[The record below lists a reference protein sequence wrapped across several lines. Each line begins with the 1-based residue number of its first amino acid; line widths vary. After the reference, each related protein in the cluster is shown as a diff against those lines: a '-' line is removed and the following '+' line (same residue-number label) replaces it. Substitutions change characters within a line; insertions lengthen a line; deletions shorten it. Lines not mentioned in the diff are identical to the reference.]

1 MIPQRLE
8 ACLQEVI
15 PAALLQKRTRRRDGR
30 CHLVLDYRD
39 EHLLARMGIVCD
51 ALGPKL
57 VAFMWDEASPDE
69 IGGYLV
75 VDNLGMGAPS
85 MGGIRMLQEITPAD
99 IHNLARGMT
108 LKNAAAHLPFGGGKA
123 GILADPA
130 GPPEQHTRVVRGFAR
145 LIRRYRHLYVPGP
158 DVGSNDADM
167 KTIAVENGLEGA
179 VSKPAEM
186 GGNRIDELGAAAG
199 GVVIALQRL
208 IEILPRLAVLPQFSQ
223 LKTPAPEEV
232 TVLIQGFGA
241 VGAHAARILRE
252 RLPAAR
258 VIGVSDSEGYLFSPA
273 GLPVEDLFALWRQYG
288 MATARY
294 FGDHVQ
300 SRRARLPI
308 HYSTDAG
315 NLLRES
321 AFCFVPAAPV
331 FNYLG
336 VLPSEKCSMSVE
348 RMGAWSLIVEGAN
361 TYSPD
366 PNRKAA
372 RTRMEQVVYRQ
383 KGVMIA
389 TDYLVNS
396 GGVIFAAQEQILP
409 TPPELQIPEG
419 ILGNRTEVDS
429 CLRAHG
435 ADFARLSEK
444 RLEAGDAYREKVIRR
459 NMTELVDLLASNA
472 DLLPCQAAEGISVRR
487 LAEKESERTAKDIM
501 EPIPM
506 VRIDTPLTQV
516 AALIV
521 QERGNIIA
529 VLGDDERI
537 AGVVTTWDI
546 TRAVAEGTC
555 EGRLE
560 AIMTK
565 RVVSAEPAA
574 RIPDILRE
582 LEQNRISAM
591 PVVENGRVLGVVSS
605 DLLAQRYLPQLLR
618 TQGAPAGNR
627 PTRS

>member
-1 MIPQRLE
+1 MIPPRLE

-15 PAALLQKRTRRRDGR
+15 PAALLQKRIRRRDGR

-51 ALGPKL
+51 TLGPKQ
-57 VAFMWDEASPDE
+57 VAFMWDEASQDE

-75 VDNLGMGAPS
+75 VDNLAMGAPA
-85 MGGIRMLQEITPAD
+85 MGGIRMLKEITPAD

-123 GILADPA
+123 GILADPT
-130 GPPEQHTRVVRGFAR
+130 GPPEQHTRVIRGFAR
-145 LIRRYRHLYVPGP
+145 LLRRYRHLYVPGP

-167 KTIAVENGLEGA
+167 QTIAVENGLDGA

-199 GVVIALQRL
+199 GVVIALERL
-208 IEILPRLAVLPQFSQ
+208 IEIMPRLTVLPQFAP
-223 LKTPAPEEV
+223 LKIPSAEEL

-252 RLPAAR
+252 RLPTAR
-258 VIGVSDSEGYLFSPA
+258 VIGVGDLGGYLFDPS
-273 GLPVEDLFALWRQYG
+273 GLPVNELFSLWKQHG
-288 MATARY
+288 MVTGRY
-294 FGDHVQ
+294 FGDCIH
-300 SRRARLPI
+300 SREPRPSTQF
-308 HYSTDAG
+308 STDAN

-348 RMGAWSLIVEGAN
+348 RMGTWSLIVEGAN

-409 TPPELQIPEG
+409 TPRELQIPEG
-419 ILGNRTEVDS
+419 MLGNRPAVDAW
-429 CLRAHG
+429 LRAH
-435 ADFARLSEK
+435 AAEFARLSEK

-459 NMTELVDLLASNA
+459 NMTELVDLLASNT
-472 DLLPCQAAEGISVRR
+472 DLLPCQAAERISVRR
-487 LAEKESERTAKDIM
+487 LAERESERTAKDIM
-501 EPIPM
+501 EPMPM
-506 VRIDTPLTQV
+506 VRVDTPLTQV

-521 QERGNIIA
+521 QGRGNIIA
-529 VLGDDERI
+529 VLGGEERI

-555 EGRLE
+555 EGSLE

-565 RVVSAEPAA
+565 RVISAAPSA
-574 RIPDILRE
+574 RIADVVRE

-591 PVVENGRVLGVVSS
+591 PVVEDGRVLGMVSS

-618 TQGAPAGNR
+618 AQGVVAEG
-627 PTRS
+627 RSARS

>member
-1 MIPQRLE
+1 MIPSRLD
-8 ACLQEVI
+8 ACLREYV
-15 PAALLQKRTRRRDGR
+15 PETLLQKRIRRRDGR

-57 VAFMWDEASPDE
+57 VAFMWDEAAAEE

-75 VDNLGMGAPS
+75 VDNLAMGAPS
-85 MGGIRMLQEITPAD
+85 MGGIRMLPEITPAD

-123 GILADPA
+123 GVLADPA
-130 GPPEQHTRVVRGFAR
+130 GPPERHARVVRGFAR
-145 LIRRYRHLYVPGP
+145 LLRRYRHLYVPGP
-158 DVGSNDADM
+158 DVGSSDADM
-167 KTIAVENGLEGA
+167 KTIAVENGLEAA

-199 GVVIALQRL
+199 GVIIALERL
-208 IEILPRLAVLPQFSQ
+208 IEILPRLAVLPQFAQ
-223 LKTPAPEEV
+223 LKPPAPEEL
-232 TVLIQGFGA
+232 TVIIQGFGA
-241 VGAHAARILRE
+241 VGAHAARILHE

-258 VIGVSDSEGYLFSPA
+258 AVGVSDLDGYLFCPQ
-273 GLPVEDLFALWRQYG
+273 GLPVEELFALWRQHG
-288 MATARY
+288 TVTGRY
-294 FGDHVQ
+294 FVEHLQ
-300 SRRARLPI
+300 SRTPRPSI
-308 HYSTDAG
+308 QFSTDAN

-321 AFCFVPAAPV
+321 AFCFVPAAPM

-372 RTRMEQVVYRQ
+372 RMRMEQVVFRQ

-396 GGVIFAAQEQILP
+396 GGVIFAAQEQIVP
-409 TPPELQIPEG
+409 TPPELQVPESM
-419 ILGNRTEVDS
+419 LGDRPAVDDW
-429 CLRAHG
+429 LRRHA

-444 RLEAGDAYREKVIRR
+444 RLAAGDVYREKVIRR
-459 NMTELVDLLASNA
+459 NMTELVDLLASTA
-472 DLLPCQAAEGISVRR
+472 DLLPCQAAERISVRR
-487 LAEKESERTAKDIM
+487 LAEKEGERTAKDIM
-501 EPIPM
+501 EPMPM
-506 VRIDTPLTQV
+506 VRVDTPLTEV

-521 QERGNIIA
+521 QGRGNIIA
-529 VLGDDERI
+529 VLEADERI

-546 TRAVAEGTC
+546 TRAVAEGTSA
-555 EGRLE
+555 GRLE

-565 RVVSAEPAA
+565 RVVFAAPGA
-574 RIPDILRE
+574 RIAEIVRE

-591 PVVENGRVLGVVSS
+591 PVVEDGRVLGMVSS

-618 TQGAPAGNR
+618 GQSGAGSRA
-627 PTRS
+627 

>member
-1 MIPQRLE
+1 MIPRRLD
-8 ACLQEVI
+8 ACLRKMI
-15 PAALLQKRTRRRDGR
+15 PEALRQKRTRRRDGR
-30 CHLVLDYRD
+30 CYFSLDYRD

-51 ALGPKL
+51 PLGPKL

-75 VDNLGMGAPS
+75 VDNLAMGSPA
-85 MGGIRMLQEITPAD
+85 MGGIRMLKEIAPAD

-130 GPPEQHTRVVRGFAR
+130 GPPDQHARVVRSFAR
-145 LIRRYRHLYVPGP
+145 LLRRYRHLYVPGP

-167 KTIAVENGLEGA
+167 KTIAVENGLDAA

-199 GVVIALQRL
+199 GVVIALERL
-208 IEILPRLAVLPQFSQ
+208 IEILPRLAVLPQFGQ
-223 LKTPAPEEV
+223 LKPPAPEEV

-241 VGAHAARILRE
+241 VGAHAARLLRE

-258 VIGVSDSEGYLFSPA
+258 AVGISDLDGYLFGPA
-273 GLPVEDLFALWRQYG
+273 GLPVEELFALWQRHG
-288 MATARY
+288 AVTGRY
-294 FGDHVQ
+294 FGD
-300 SRRARLPI
+300 RLQNREPRPPV
-308 HYSTDAG
+308 HFSTHAD

-336 VLPSEKCSMSVE
+336 VLPSERCSMSVE

-383 KGVMIA
+383 KGVMVA

-409 TPPELQIPEG
+409 TPPELQVPDER
-419 ILGNRTEVDS
+419 LGNRPAVDAW
-429 CLRAHG
+429 LREHA
-435 ADFARLSEK
+435 ADFDRLSAK
-444 RLEAGDAYREKVIRR
+444 RLEAGMACRERVIRR

-472 DLLPCQAAEGISVRR
+472 DLLPCQAAERISVGR
-487 LAEKESERTAKDIM
+487 LAERESERTAKDIM
-501 EPIPM
+501 EPVPM
-506 VRIDTPLTQV
+506 VRVDTPLTEV

-521 QERGNIIA
+521 QGRGNIIA
-529 VLGDDERI
+529 VLGEDGRI

-546 TRAVAEGTC
+546 TRAVAQGTY

-565 RVVSAEPAA
+565 RVVSAGPAA
-574 RIPDILRE
+574 RIPDIVRD

-591 PVVENGRVLGVVSS
+591 PVVEDGRVLGVVSS

-618 TQGAPAGNR
+618 SHGR
-627 PTRS
+627 E

>member
-1 MIPQRLE
+1 MIPQRME
-8 ACLQEVI
+8 ACLRGVIPEVI
-15 PAALLQKRTRRRDGR
+15 RQKRTRRRGGR

-39 EHLLARMGIVCD
+39 EHLLAQMGIVCD
-51 ALGPKL
+51 VLGPKL
-57 VAFMWDEASPDE
+57 VAFMWDETSTDE

-75 VDNLGMGAPS
+75 VDNLAMGAPS
-85 MGGIRMLQEITPAD
+85 MGGIRMLNEIAPAD

-130 GPPEQHTRVVRGFAR
+130 APPEQRTRVIRGFAR
-145 LIRRYRHLYVPGP
+145 LLRRYRHLYVPGP

-167 KTIAVENGLEGA
+167 KTIAVENGLDGA
-179 VSKPAEM
+179 VSKPAAM

-199 GVVIALQRL
+199 GVIIALERL
-208 IEILPRLAVLPQFSQ
+208 IDLMPRLRVLPQFAQ
-223 LKTPAPEEV
+223 LKMPAPDEV

-241 VGAHAARILRE
+241 VGAHAARLLRE

-258 VIGVSDSEGYLFSPA
+258 VVGVSDLEGYLFGPA
-273 GLPVEDLFALWRQYG
+273 GLPVEELFGLWKQHG
-288 MATARY
+288 TVTGRY
-294 FGDHVQ
+294 FDDRIK
-300 SRRARLPI
+300 SRGPRHPI
-308 HYSTDAG
+308 QFSTAAD

-331 FNYLG
+331 FDYLG
-336 VLPSEKCSMSVE
+336 VLPSERCSMSVE
-348 RMGAWSLIVEGAN
+348 RMGTWSLIVEGAN

-383 KGVMIA
+383 KGVLIA

-419 ILGNRTEVDS
+419 MLGNRPAVDAW
-429 CLRAHG
+429 LREHAV
-435 ADFARLSEK
+435 DFARLSEK
-444 RLEAGDAYREKVIRR
+444 RLEAGGVYRQKVIRR

-472 DLLPCQAAEGISVRR
+472 DLLPCQAAERISVHR
-487 LAEKESERTAKDIM
+487 LAEKEGERTAEDIM
-501 EPIPM
+501 EPMPM
-506 VRIDTPLTQV
+506 VPVDTPLTQV

-521 QERGNIIA
+521 QGRGNIIA
-529 VLGDDERI
+529 VLGDGERLV
-537 AGVVTTWDI
+537 GVLTTWDI

-555 EGRLE
+555 AGSLE

-565 RVVSAEPAA
+565 RVVSAGPAA
-574 RIPDILRE
+574 RIPDIVRE

-591 PVVENGRVLGVVSS
+591 PVVEEGRVLGMVSS

-618 TQGAPAGNR
+618 AQEVAAGNR
-627 PTRS
+627 SA

>member
-8 ACLQEVI
+8 ACLRGVI
-15 PAALLQKRTRRRDGR
+15 PEAILQKRTRRKDGR

-57 VAFMWDEASPDE
+57 VAFMWDETSADE

-75 VDNLGMGAPS
+75 VDNLAMGAPS
-85 MGGIRMLQEITPAD
+85 MGGIRMLAAITPAD

-108 LKNAAAHLPFGGGKA
+108 LKNAAAQLPFGGGKA
-123 GILADPA
+123 GILADPT
-130 GPPEQHTRVVRGFAR
+130 GSPEQHTRVIRGFAR
-145 LIRRYRHLYVPGP
+145 LLRRYRPLYVPGP

-167 KTIAVENGLEGA
+167 KTIAVENGLDAA

-199 GVVIALQRL
+199 GVVIALERL
-208 IEILPRLAVLPQFSQ
+208 IDLMPRLTVLSQFAQ
-223 LKTPAPEEV
+223 LKMPAPDEV

-241 VGAHAARILRE
+241 VGAHAARLLRE

-258 VIGVSDSEGYLFSPA
+258 VVGISDVEGHLFCPA
-273 GLPVEDLFALWRQYG
+273 GLPVEDLFALWKQYG
-288 MATARY
+288 QVTGRF
-294 FGDHVQ
+294 FGERIQSGGPRRSVQ
-300 SRRARLPI
+300 
-308 HYSTDAG
+308 YSTDTN

-409 TPPELQIPEG
+409 TPPELRIPEAM
-419 ILGNRTEVDS
+419 LGNHAAVEVW
-429 CLRAHG
+429 LREHATG
-435 ADFARLSEK
+435 FARLSEK
-444 RLEAGDAYREKVIRR
+444 RLEAGAVYREKAIRR

-472 DLLPCQAAEGISVRR
+472 DLLPSQAAERISVRR
-487 LAEKESERTAKDIM
+487 LAERESERTAKDIM
-501 EPIPM
+501 EPMPM
-506 VRIDTPLTQV
+506 VPVDTPLTQV

-521 QERGNIIA
+521 QGRGNIIA
-529 VLGDDERI
+529 VLDGDERLV
-537 AGVVTTWDI
+537 GVVTTWDI

-555 EGRLE
+555 EGSLE

-565 RVVSAEPAA
+565 RIISAGPAA
-574 RIPDILRE
+574 RIPDIVRE

-591 PVVENGRVLGVVSS
+591 PVVEEGRVLGMVSS

-618 TQGAPAGNR
+618 AQDATAGNR

>member
-8 ACLQEVI
+8 ACLREFI
-15 PAALLQKRTRRRDGR
+15 PETILQQRTRRREGR
-30 CHLVLDYRD
+30 CHLALDYRD
-39 EHLLARMGIVCD
+39 ELLLARMGIVCD
-51 ALGPKL
+51 TLGPKL
-57 VAFMWDEASPDE
+57 VAFMWDEASRDE

-75 VDNLGMGAPS
+75 VDNLAMGAPA
-85 MGGIRMLQEITPAD
+85 MGGIRMLKEITVAD

-123 GILADPA
+123 GILSDPA
-130 GPPEQHTRVVRGFAR
+130 GPPEQHTRVIRGFAR
-145 LIRRYRHLYVPGP
+145 LLRRYRHLYVPGP

-199 GVVIALQRL
+199 GVVIALERL
-208 IEILPRLAVLPQFSQ
+208 IDIMPRLAVLPQFAQ
-223 LKTPAPEEV
+223 LRMPSPDEV

-241 VGAHAARILRE
+241 VGAHVARILRE

-258 VIGVSDSEGYLFSPA
+258 VIGVSDRGGYLFAPA
-273 GLPVEDLFALWRQYG
+273 GLPVEELFALWKQHGIVAGRFFSEHIQP
-288 MATARY
+288 AEP
-294 FGDHVQ
+294 
-300 SRRARLPI
+300 RRPI
-308 HYSTDAG
+308 QFSTDP
-315 NLLRES
+315 NHLLRES
-321 AFCFVPAAPV
+321 AFCCVPAAPV

-336 VLPSEKCSMSVE
+336 VLPAEKCCLSVE

-366 PNRKAA
+366 PNRKAV

-419 ILGNRTEVDS
+419 MLANREAVDAW
-429 CLRAHG
+429 LREHAT
-435 ADFARLSEK
+435 AFARLSDK
-444 RLEAGDAYREKVIRR
+444 RLEAGIAYREKVIRR

-472 DLLPCQAAEGISVRR
+472 DLLPCQAAERISVRR
-487 LAEKESERTAKDIM
+487 LTEKESGRTAKDIM
-501 EPIPM
+501 EPMPV
-506 VRIDTPLTQV
+506 VRVDTPLTQV

-521 QERGNIIA
+521 QGRGNIIA
-529 VLGDDERI
+529 VLGADERI

-546 TRAVAEGTC
+546 TRAVAEGTSG
-555 EGRLE
+555 GRLE

-565 RVVSAEPAA
+565 RVVSAGPAA
-574 RIPDILRE
+574 RIPEIVRE

-591 PVVENGRVLGVVSS
+591 PVVEEGRVLGMVSS

-618 TQGAPAGNR
+618 SQEVAAGS
-627 PTRS
+627 RSERA

>member
-1 MIPQRLE
+1 MIPPRLE
-8 ACLQEVI
+8 ACLREVI
-15 PAALLQKRTRRRDGR
+15 PQDILRKRIRRRNGR

-57 VAFMWDEASPDE
+57 VAFLWDEASADE

-75 VDNLGMGAPS
+75 VDNLAMGAPS
-85 MGGIRMLQEITPAD
+85 MGGIRVLSEITPAD

-130 GPPEQHTRVVRGFAR
+130 GPPEQHARVIRGFAR
-145 LIRRYRHLYVPGP
+145 LLRRYRHLYVPGP

-167 KTIAVENGLEGA
+167 KTIAVENGLDGA
-179 VSKPAEM
+179 VSKPAEL

-199 GVVIALQRL
+199 GVVIAIERL
-208 IEILPRLAVLPQFSQ
+208 IDLMPRLTVLPQFAR
-223 LKTPAPEEV
+223 LKMPAADEV
-232 TVLIQGFGA
+232 TILIQGFGA

-258 VIGVSDSEGYLFSPA
+258 VAGVSDLEGYLFSPA
-273 GLPVEDLFALWRQYG
+273 GLPVDELFALWKQSGVVTGRFFSERIQPRG
-288 MATARY
+288 PR
-294 FGDHVQ
+294 HPVQ
-300 SRRARLPI
+300 F
-308 HYSTDAG
+308 STDG
-315 NLLRES
+315 NNLLRES

-336 VLPSEKCSMSVE
+336 VLPSERCSMSVE

-383 KGVMIA
+383 KGVLIA

-419 ILGNRTEVDS
+419 MLGNRAAVDDW
-429 CLRAHG
+429 LREHA

-444 RLEAGDAYREKVIRR
+444 RLEAGGVYREKVIRR

-472 DLLPCQAAEGISVRR
+472 DLLPCQAAERISVHR
-487 LAEKESERTAKDIM
+487 LAAKEGERTAQDIM
-501 EPIPM
+501 EPMPM
-506 VRIDTPLTQV
+506 VRLNTPLTQV

-521 QERGNIIA
+521 QGRGNIVA
-529 VLGDDERI
+529 VLGDDERLV
-537 AGVVTTWDI
+537 GVLTTWDI

-555 EGRLE
+555 AGSLE

-565 RVVSAEPAA
+565 QVVSAGPAA
-574 RIPDILRE
+574 RIPDIVRE

-591 PVVENGRVLGVVSS
+591 PVVEEGRVLGMVSS

-618 TQGAPAGNR
+618 AQAVAAGNR
-627 PTRS
+627 SA